1 MGEVK
6 MKECK
11 YCGTKREDN
20 AQFCPNCG
28 ASAVVSDEERAKA
41 LKEEQ
46 EEQKLRNAEKSKMS
60 PRTKLIIILCSAI
73 ALIIIG
79 VIITISAISSHNAR
93 IEAEN
98 NRIVAN
104 GKSTNDLDRDYE
116 EVKSLYSNGK
126 YEEALDKIEQIPSV
140 YKNYDEVQNTKNE
153 IIKSY
158 SDATIAKADE
168 YVAAE
173 KYADALSLLTN
184 AMNKTDNYQPLKS
197 KYDEVLIGCKSSY
210 LAKAK
215 SYADSGNY
223 TQAISTLETISS
235 VIESDADIDARLLE
249 YKKAIINDK
258 LAEYEKTGDYASAI
272 AYLES
277 ELPNVSNDV
286 DLTAKLNSYKKTYK
300 EKVLAEAESA
310 YKTKGYKEA
319 VSILNDAIKIIPNDT
334 DISAKIEYYNQQAPD
349 ELKDITVITGDVD
362 IEDEICT
369 DLLGNDY
376 PPDNLCSVNKGWG
389 SDGQAILYINNKYKS
404 LKGQVIKGRKD
415 PFGGTIDEIYIYG
428 TNDESAEKK
437 TLLYS
442 KKFYDTTEPEDIE
455 INISGYKYLSIENDG
470 FFYLNHFVFNK

>member
-11 YCGTKREDN
+11 YCGTKRDDN

-28 ASAVVSDEERAKA
+28 ASAVISEEERRKA
-41 LKEEQ
+41 IREEQ
-46 EEQKLRNAEKSKMS
+46 EEQNLRDSEKRRIK

-79 VIITISAISSHNAR
+79 IIITISAISSHNAR

-126 YEEALDKIEQIPSV
+126 YEEALDKIEQIPSA
-140 YKNYDEVQNTKNE
+140 YKKYDDVQNTKNE

-173 KYADALSLLTN
+173 KYSDALSLLTN

-197 KYDEVLIGCKSSY
+197 KYDEVLSSCKSTY

-215 SYADSGNY
+215 SYADSGDY

-235 VIESDADIDARLLE
+235 VIKTDADIDAKILE
-249 YKKAIINDK
+249 YKKAMINDK
-258 LAEYEKTGDYASAI
+258 LAEYESAEDYVSAI
-272 AYLES
+272 TYLEQ

-286 DLTAKLNSYKKTYK
+286 DLTAKLNGYKSTYK
-300 EKVLAEAESA
+300 QKILAEAETA
-310 YKTKGYKEA
+310 YKTDGYEA
-319 VSILNDAIKIIPNDT
+319 AVAILNKALIVLPNDEE
-334 DISAKIEYYNQQAPD
+334 INAKISSYNSKAPVSLYSLEQYSGFGLKQYDDIFKDVTGKTYAGGYLSTDWHMDDSTVYYLDKQYNKMTGKIVFSSSYPYDQ
-349 ELKDITVITGDVD
+349 VISFYDDDTNK
-362 IEDEICT
+362 
-369 DLLGNDY
+369 LLGSY
-376 PPDNLCSVNKGWG
+376 TITPKSV
-389 SDGQAILYINNKYKS
+389 DGEN
-404 LKGQVIKGRKD
+404 
-415 PFGGTIDEIYIYG
+415 
-428 TNDESAEKK
+428 
-437 TLLYS
+437 
-442 KKFYDTTEPEDIE
+442 
-455 INISGYKYLSIENDG
+455 ININLTNVKFLKIEVKGMSSKTAIVDATLYK
-470 FFYLNHFVFNK
+470 

>member
-1 MGEVK
+1 MLSVEMGEVK

-28 ASAVVSDEERAKA
+28 ASAVVSEEERAKA

-60 PRTKLIIILCSAI
+60 PRTRLIIILGSVVAV
-73 ALIIIG
+73 IIIA
-79 VIITISAISSHNAR
+79 IIIIISAIS
-93 IEAEN
+93 AEN
-98 NRIVAN
+98 NKVVAD
-104 GKSTNDLDRDYE
+104 GKTNNQISQEYD
-116 EVKSLYSNGK
+116 EVKSLYANGD
-126 YEEALDKIEQIPSV
+126 YEKALELIDSIPSE
-140 YKNYDEVQNTKNE
+140 YKDYDSVQKTKEEIVNSYSEEVIKKVDEYTFNGQYSDALALLTKAMETTNNNVSLKNKYDSVLSDCKDTYLQKAEDYAKAGNYDE
-153 IIKSY
+153 
-158 SDATIAKADE
+158 AIA
-168 YVAAE
+168 
-173 KYADALSLLTN
+173 
-184 AMNKTDNYQPLKS
+184 
-197 KYDEVLIGCKSSY
+197 
-210 LAKAK
+210 
-215 SYADSGNY
+215 
-223 TQAISTLETISS
+223 TLETISG
-235 VIESDADIDARLLE
+235 VINTDADIDSRILE

-376 PPDNLCSVNKGWG
+376 PPDNLCSVNEGWG